1 MPSQGNQKEWEWDPS
16 KSIWVQKCMPDPA
29 MDLNPRVLQSMLRI
43 EEAHAPVNY
52 FTKEHQNDIRPWMR
66 RMVTTWMLEVNNN
79 YESVTSARYFFTLWS
94 TPKIEKK
101 NFEKNLKKFEKFSV
115 ERTR

>member
-1 MPSQGNQKEWEWDPS
+1 MPSQANQKEWEWDPS

-66 RMVTTWMLEVNNN
+66 RMVTTWMLEVISIIIK
-79 YESVTSARYFFTLWS
+79 SVTLKPTSQTCVRLPGYLWLG
-94 TPKIEKK
+94 K
-101 NFEKNLKKFEKFSV
+101 
-115 ERTR
+115 